1 MNYSL
6 EISTDEPVRME
17 VGPDSNIITISKGGP
32 TKPKILNRFPK
43 DYQSKAVRVLL
54 FLLGIFIE
62 FSFRQ
67 SDQELGRNRRAVHQ
81 LAEEVGILRRS
92 FKKAIHV
99 VMDQDQREKRS
110 GKMLKEVDDQ
120 LVEDLVEQMKD
131 MDTVTI
137 RKMRAVTDEM
147 KINPESMENEQMED
161 EKCEVRN
168 FTCVNFP
175 TRSQCTG
182 IAMGGCL
189 TRLQI
194 LSMIFS
200 PRVVLFLLVG
210 IAGLTAAALFF
221 SYYWYSISL
230 YSSKNEMFS
239 ILGVIS

>member
-1 MNYSL
+1 MPKNIELVYCVVR
-6 EISTDEPVRME
+6 TD
-17 VGPDSNIITISKGGP
+17 
-32 TKPKILNRFPK
+32 
-43 DYQSKAVRVLL
+43 
-54 FLLGIFIE
+54 
-62 FSFRQ
+62 
-67 SDQELGRNRRAVHQ
+67 
-81 LAEEVGILRRS
+81 
-92 FKKAIHV
+92 
-99 VMDQDQREKRS
+99 
-110 GKMLKEVDDQ
+110 MLK
-120 LVEDLVEQMKD
+120 LKSG
-131 MDTVTI
+131 
-137 RKMRAVTDEM
+137 RKFHLQNLPFSSHQKSKWSMH
-147 KINPESMENEQMED
+147 SMENEEQMED

-168 FTCVNFP
+168 FTCVSFP

-239 ILGVIS
+239 ILGVIL